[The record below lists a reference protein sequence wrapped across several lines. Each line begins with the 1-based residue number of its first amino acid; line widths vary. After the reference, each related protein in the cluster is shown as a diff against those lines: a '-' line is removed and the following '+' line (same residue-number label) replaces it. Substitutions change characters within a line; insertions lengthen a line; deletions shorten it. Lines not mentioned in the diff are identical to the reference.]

1 MRDYSWLTHKVQFYQ
16 TKTPRSLQDME
27 SIRLPGSYYGS
38 DDLGEHSQPGDREK
52 LIVVYTIHLYNP
64 RFFFCI

>member
-1 MRDYSWLTHKVQFYQ
+1 
-16 TKTPRSLQDME
+16 ME

-52 LIVVYTIHLYNP
+52 LIVMYTQADQQRRINVSGSFNVSVIIPSYHPPQPPN
-64 RFFFCI
+64 